1 LENIY
6 KLSIRLLSDNYNFYN
21 DTEILKQYNIK
32 ILIKGE
38 SIFENNPDSSFKA
51 KKNVL
56 IIDNIYNEQISNI
69 SIDNLDEINKIINI
83 LDQKYQ
89 KILNIKYEFYISCSI
104 NNDQFGFEI
113 DNKLLSILSKYN
125 YSIIIS
131 GVALL

>member
-1 LENIY
+1 MENIY

-113 DNKLLSILSKYN
+113 DNKLISILSKYN